1 MRYLFLLMFSA
12 LLFAACSGAKEMQ
25 MGRVEQDPCRNETQL
40 KDQREFTGETIENL
54 NVYQQGDNIYATMDI
69 RSLCNARFTFEP
81 KVDKEMIVLRLKNN
95 NSGSADCA
103 CISKVTTS
111 FSSPGKGDYTVRIMN
126 ENGDML
132 LGEQRTSI
140 R

>member
-1 MRYLFLLMFSA
+1 MRYLSLLLFSA
-12 LLFAACSGAKEMQ
+12 LLFTACSGSKELQ

-40 KDQREFTGETIENL
+40 KDQKEFTGETVENL
-54 NVYQQGDNIYATMDI
+54 TVYQQGDNIYASMDV
-69 RSLCNARFTFEP
+69 RTLCNSRLTFEP
-81 KVDKEMIVLRLKNN
+81 KQDKQMIVLRVKNN

-111 FSSPGKGDYTVRIMN
+111 FSNPGKGDYTVRIMN
-126 ENGDML
+126 EKGDML
-132 LGEQRTSI
+132 LAEQQASI